1 MFIVMAIAIRSLG
14 HGLCLTAVPWSTQ
27 PCIPSGS
34 LNRVPASAKGK
45 GRNVTSAGWQVT
57 LCDPIWP
64 VSSHSSKGGLFTKGY
79 FAFTYFYIQEYRGE

>member
-34 LNRVPASAKGK
+34 INRVPASARVRAEMSHLPG
-45 GRNVTSAGWQVT
+45 GR
-57 LCDPIWP
+57 
-64 VSSHSSKGGLFTKGY
+64 
-79 FAFTYFYIQEYRGE
+79 